1 MKTIESK
8 EELAAW
14 DFRLRPVVSVT
25 CSRCGESFPSE
36 DSPEWQ
42 NHRDV
47 YHKIAEAG
55 LLRWQEEAQEA
66 TDLIGREIR
75 IHYHRHYAENGNTR
89 LGKIA
94 VKVVGIKPPER
105 KCSGFYPVEL
115 VLDLPIPRVSV
126 DHYDRGYMYKS
137 DTIHLEF
144 LKKATKSGDVYF
156 TPCSHRTD
164 DAEDEI
170 EESLRKP

>member
-1 MKTIESK
+1 MKTIDSK

-14 DFRLRPVVSVT
+14 DFRLRPMVSVA
-25 CSRCGESFPSE
+25 CSRCEESFPSE

-47 YHKIAEAG
+47 YHKIAETG

-66 TDLIGREIR
+66 TEFIGREIR
-75 IHYHRHYAENGNTR
+75 IHYHRHYAEDGNTR
-89 LGKIA
+89 LGEIA

-105 KCSGFYPVEL
+105 KCSGFYSVEL
-115 VLDLPIPRVSV
+115 VLDRPIPRVSV
-126 DHYDRGYMYKS
+126 DNYDRGYMCES
-137 DTIHLEF
+137 NTVSLGF
-144 LKKATKSGDVYF
+144 LKKVTKSGDVYF
-156 TPCSHRTD
+156 APCSHRTD

-170 EESLRKP
+170 EKALRKP